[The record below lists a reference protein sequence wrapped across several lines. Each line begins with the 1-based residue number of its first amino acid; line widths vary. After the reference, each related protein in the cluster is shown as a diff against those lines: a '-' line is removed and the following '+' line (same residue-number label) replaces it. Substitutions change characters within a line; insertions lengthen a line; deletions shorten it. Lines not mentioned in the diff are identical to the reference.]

1 MRNVSA
7 WLDERREYGIFF
19 LRLIIGFHLIH
30 GTQDNILSWKQ
41 MLEFRDF
48 LDAQG
53 VPAPL
58 VGALLSAW
66 GQFICGILFI
76 FGAATRFAAAVMVFN
91 FICAML
97 IAHRTGGYQPAALAL
112 IMLFSSLALLVHG
125 PGRPS
130 VDEWRGRASA
140 RAQGAGLGAQ

>member
-1 MRNVSA
+1 MRNASN
-7 WLDERREYGIFF
+7 WLDERREYGVFF
-19 LRLIIGFHLIH
+19 LRLIIGFHLIY

-48 LDAQG
+48 LAAQG
-53 VPAPL
+53 TPAPL
-58 VGALLSAW
+58 AGAVLSAW

-76 FGAATRFAAAVMVFN
+76 LGAATRFAAAVMVFN
-91 FICAML
+91 FICAIL
-97 IAHRTGGYQPAALAL
+97 IAHRTGGYPPAALAL

-130 VDEWRGRASA
+130 VDEWRAVS
-140 RAQGAGLGAQ
+140 RAQGSGLGAQ